1 MGFLIRVEE
10 AGHVV
15 EEVVADRA
23 FDPVRH
29 GLRSAE
35 FPLLGSLDP
44 YGDTFLD
51 PDRCGLLETEIRG
64 AGGRLEAGGGCLRR
78 LPQRPGTAVRGR
90 ARRVR
95 PPPRLL
101 RRLA

>member
-23 FDPVRH
+23 FNPVRH
-29 GLRSAE
+29 GLSSAE

-64 AGGRLEAGGGCLRR
+64 AGGRLEAGGVSAGFLSDLAR
-78 LPQRPGTAVRGR
+78 LCAVVR
-90 ARRVR
+90 AGSG
-95 PPPRLL
+95 
-101 RRLA
+101 RRLAFYGD